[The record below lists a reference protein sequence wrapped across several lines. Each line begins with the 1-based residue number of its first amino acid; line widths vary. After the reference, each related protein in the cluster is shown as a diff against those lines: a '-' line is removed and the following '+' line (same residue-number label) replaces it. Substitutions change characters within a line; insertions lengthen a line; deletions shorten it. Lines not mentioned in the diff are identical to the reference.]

1 MPDPLP
7 FLSEVSTSDGVGAKP
22 EMPSTAELIRVLE
35 AVKLGYI
42 LPRFNGLDC
51 MHDWAS
57 VLSLGEQQR
66 LAFAR
71 LLLAKPTLALLD
83 ESTSALDETNEV
95 MILILLL
102 YSFYFNYGNARL
114 RFTSTE
120 LQTCFCPVTEDEK
133 GKGLVF

>member
-51 MHDWAS
+51 MHDWVS

-71 LLLAKPTLALLD
+71 LLLAKPTLVLLD

-102 YSFYFNYGNARL
+102 YSVYFNYGK
-114 RFTSTE
+114 
-120 LQTCFCPVTEDEK
+120 C
-133 GKGLVF
+133 